1 MEFCSGL
8 PARRLSILQ
17 ETPFF
22 YDEVAVVLEKYRP
35 EVIILNACG
44 AALQYFGRLIMD
56 AHDVLEVHKEAPYAK
71 TIISHMDNVAH
82 ATVDRAGM
90 RKFVVEH
97 KMEKSALIPEDG
109 ETLEF

>member
-1 MEFCSGL
+1 MFRAPGEKTLYIAGDTL
-8 PARRLSILQ
+8 
-17 ETPFF
+17 F
-22 YDEVAVVLEKYRP
+22 YDEVAAVLEKYRP

-90 RKFVVEH
+90 RKFVAEH